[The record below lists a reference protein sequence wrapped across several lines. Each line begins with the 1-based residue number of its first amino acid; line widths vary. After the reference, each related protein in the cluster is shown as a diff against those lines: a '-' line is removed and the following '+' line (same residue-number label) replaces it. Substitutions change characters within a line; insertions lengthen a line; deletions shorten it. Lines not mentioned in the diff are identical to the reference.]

1 MLTSLYGNM
10 PRSGSAPYA
19 VLFLHAFPLSAWMWS
34 TQIEA
39 FGICGYHVIAPN
51 AYGIEKS
58 PEKHGWT
65 FTDYAHDVAAL
76 LDAMQVEK
84 VTVVGL
90 SMGGYQAFE
99 FYRLYPEK
107 VVSLVLCDTRAEAD
121 SPAAKASRE
130 DFIRSVEANGAE
142 EAVHRMVPNYF
153 SPKAYTEKPW
163 LITKTTEMIMKQ
175 SPAVINDAMRAIM
188 MRTDATPNLAT
199 IDVPVLVVNGE
210 EDSMTT
216 KETAADIHA
225 KIPGS
230 KLVVLPEAGHI
241 SNMEQMFAF
250 NRVLFEHVAE
260 VRCS

>member
-1 MLTSLYGNM
+1 M
-10 PRSGSAPYA
+10 PRSGVARYA

-34 TQIEA
+34 PQIEA
-39 FGICGYHVIAPN
+39 LGISGYHVIAPN
-51 AYGIEKS
+51 AYGIEGS

-76 LDAMQVEK
+76 LESMQVEK

-121 SPAAKASRE
+121 SPAAKAARE
-130 DFIRSVEANGAE
+130 DFIRSVEANGAD
-142 EAVHRMVPNYF
+142 EAVRRMVPNYF
-153 SPKAYTEKPW
+153 SPNAYTEKPW
-163 LITKTTEMIMKQ
+163 LVKKTTEMIMKQ

-188 MRTDATPNLAT
+188 MRTDATPNLAS
-199 IDVPVLVVNGE
+199 IKVPVLVINGE
-210 EDSMTT
+210 EDTMTT
-216 KETAADIHA
+216 KETAAGIQA
-225 KIPGS
+225 NIPGS
-230 KLVVLPEAGHI
+230 KLVVLSEAGHI

-250 NRVLFEHVAE
+250 NRALFEHVAE
-260 VRCS
+260 VRLS